1 MDSEEEAG
9 VYVANEES
17 YHVSCQGCGSDRDD
31 GDPFAISAVWHH
43 ARCVGRWSDIQCD
56 QPFSCDG
63 CKQAEVQSQRRA
75 TKSKN
80 AGRPCTPRYQPPG
93 CAGGRGC
100 DKGMNPPAAFV
111 VRLQSRNVAFVW
123 CMRTFLEQRG
133 NNNKRGPRPG

>member
-1 MDSEEEAG
+1 MGSEEEAG

-31 GDPFAISAVWHH
+31 GDPFAISAVWYH

-93 CAGGRGC
+93 HERLSTKSCRGL
-100 DKGMNPPAAFV
+100 DVKAELGMLLPG
-111 VRLQSRNVAFVW
+111 S
-123 CMRTFLEQRG
+123 
-133 NNNKRGPRPG
+133 GPEVGVGTCSGSG